1 MKTSAQIKVTIATG
15 LALFAMF
22 FGAGNIIF
30 PLKVGSFSGEHILY
44 GLLAFVIAGVGVP
57 FLGVFAVSLYEGD
70 YWKFFN
76 RLGKVPAFI
85 VVTFLILIIG
95 PLFAAPRTE
104 VITYHTLLPALPGIL
119 KNQYVFDALY
129 FFVVFLF
136 VARQS
141 RVVDIIGWLFSPIKI
156 VSFSLLILIGMYTAM
171 PLVPMH
177 LSAPQVFGS
186 SITLGYG
193 TMDLLAAFFFCSVAY
208 KNIVNKCE
216 KINVTSRATLMK
228 MMLAACLIGALLI
241 SVIYAGFIFVAAS
254 HAQALQNVPTESLIS
269 QTANVILGEYGAL
282 FVGICVSVACLA
294 TGATL
299 AEVTT
304 DYLFNT
310 TFKQKVPRI
319 ICLIVVLGTMIFMSI
334 LGFDGIMKIAG
345 PILEVIYPALILL
358 CVVNIYMKVMP
369 SKYTFKFRLADRVVD
384 EDVSLAGTNE

>member
-1 MKTSAQIKVTIATG
+1 MKTSAQIKATIGTG

-30 PLKVGSFSGEHILY
+30 PLKVGSFSGEHILF

-76 RLGKVPAFI
+76 RIGKVPAFL
-85 VVTFLILIIG
+85 VVTFLMLIIG

-104 VITYHTLLPALPGIL
+104 VITYNTLLPALPGML
-119 KNQYVFDALY
+119 KNPIVFDVLY
-129 FFVVFLF
+129 FFIIFVF
-136 VARQS
+136 VAKQS

-156 VSFSLLILIGMYTAM
+156 ISFSLLILVGIYTAM

-177 LSAPQVFGS
+177 LSATQVFNS

-208 KNIVNKCE
+208 KNIVNKCQQ
-216 KINVTSRATLMK
+216 INVTSQATLRK
-228 MMLAACLIGALLI
+228 MMLFACLIGALLI

-254 HAQALQNVPTESLIS
+254 HAQALQNIPTESLIT
-269 QTANVILGEYGAL
+269 QTANVILGQYGAL

-310 TFKQKVPRI
+310 TFKQKVPRMV
-319 ICLIVVLGTMIFMSI
+319 CLLMVLGTMVCMSV

-358 CVVNIYMKVMP
+358 CVVNIYLKVMP
-369 SKYTFKFRLADRVVD
+369 STFSFKLVNRSVDAEEAPLATAND
-384 EDVSLAGTNE
+384 